1 MARNESIGNYMNVEI
16 VSSKKRET
24 VKIANWTYIYIPMTA
39 KEKNQFAPDIDAPC
53 WRMAIKE
60 PKNTVITINSID
72 SKSFEEK
79 FMRDVGLRGALK
91 RMGKR

>member
-1 MARNESIGNYMNVEI
+1 MNADI

-24 VKIANWTYIYIPMTA
+24 VRIANWTYLYIPMTA
-39 KEKNQFAPDIDAPC
+39 KEKKQFAPDVDSPC
-53 WRMAIKE
+53 WRIAIKE
-60 PKNTVITINSID
+60 PKNTVITINAID

-79 FMRDVGLRGALK
+79 LMRDVGLRGALK